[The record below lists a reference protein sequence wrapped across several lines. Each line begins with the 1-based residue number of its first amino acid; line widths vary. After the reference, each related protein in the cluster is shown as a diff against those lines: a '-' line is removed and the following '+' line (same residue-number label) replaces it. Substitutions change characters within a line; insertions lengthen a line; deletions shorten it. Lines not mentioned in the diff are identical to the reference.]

1 MTSRR
6 SRTRNGFEP
15 APGETDRASTLSYA
29 GEIGEQVTVTG
40 TITRKQRVLGS
51 FYSTVST
58 MLEIDCATSI
68 ITIFSTARWADAAG
82 IGEHV
87 TITGTVKKY
96 QCWHGIPETVLG
108 WTKRIDTPTKADQ
121 SLGEAPADRPA
132 TGWPTGKSRIRRRFP
147 DDQNPA
153 APPLFP
159 QPSAAGEQP

>member
-6 SRTRNGFEP
+6 SRSGTCLEP
-15 APGETDRASTLSYA
+15 ATGETDRASTLSYA
-29 GEIGEQVTVTG
+29 GDIGEQITVTG
-40 TITRKQRVLGS
+40 TITRKQKVLGS

-82 IGEHV
+82 IGEQV

-108 WTKRIDTPTKADQ
+108 WTTRIDTPTKADQ
-121 SLGEAPADRPA
+121 PLGEGGA
-132 TGWPTGKSRIRRRFP
+132 TDARTS
-147 DDQNPA
+147 
-153 APPLFP
+153 
-159 QPSAAGEQP
+159 SAMARSLLNVLRLGFTLIAIGFHESSQM

>member
-1 MTSRR
+1 
-6 SRTRNGFEP
+6 
-15 APGETDRASTLSYA
+15 
-29 GEIGEQVTVTG
+29 VTG

-121 SLGEAPADRPA
+121 PLGEAKAYRPA
-132 TGWPTGKSRIRRRFP
+132 SGWPKGKGRVRRRFQ

-159 QPSAAGEQP
+159 PSAAGDQP